1 MIISSTRPHRVISV
15 FSLVFLFSCG
25 QSGHTLKPEI
35 KPLMEAVYAT
45 GYVVAKGEYE
55 VYAQTEG
62 YLIDKVAKEG
72 DEVKVGDPLFV
83 IDSDQQAARYR
94 IAKENYDVAKK
105 NASENSNAIKELKA
119 ALEVAHTKMEYDSA
133 NFVRYTN
140 LLDQNAIAR
149 IDYDRAKLANEN
161 SRSDYLLQKSRY
173 EKMLDQLHLELT
185 NAENQLKIAL
195 DESKRFTIRSQVDG
209 MIFKTNKEQGEL
221 VRRGEVLAVL
231 GKKDGFYLEL
241 NVDELDVQR
250 VKEGQKVLV
259 KIDAYPGKVYEAN
272 VTQVYP
278 LIDKRQQS
286 VRVDAALSE
295 SLPGWFSGLALE
307 ANIVIR
313 EKESAIVIP
322 KSALMDGDSVMIQTD
337 EGSKKVKVVKGLETL
352 DAVEIVSGVDTSSQL
367 IVK

>member
-1 MIISSTRPHRVISV
+1 MIIPAKRPQWAISIL
-15 FSLVFLFSCG
+15 FSFLLFSCG
-25 QSGHTLKPEI
+25 QSGDTLKPEM

-62 YLIDKVAKEG
+62 YLIDKIAKEG

-105 NASENSNAIKELKA
+105 NASENSSAIKELKA
-119 ALEVAHTKMEYDSA
+119 TLEVARTKMQYDSA

-140 LLDQNAIAR
+140 LLNQNAIAR
-149 IDYDRAKLANEN
+149 IEYDRAELANEN
-161 SRSDYLLQKSRY
+161 SRNDFLLQKSRY

-185 NAENQLKIAL
+185 NAENQLKISL
-195 DESKRFTIRSQVDG
+195 DESKRFTIRSQVNG
-209 MIFKTNKEQGEL
+209 MVFKTNKEHGEL
-221 VRRGEVLAVL
+221 IRRGEVLAVL

-259 KIDAYPGKVYEAN
+259 KVDAYPGKVYAAT

-286 VRVDAALSE
+286 VRVDAALND

-313 EKESAIVIP
+313 EKENAIVIP
-322 KSALMDGDSVMIQTD
+322 KNVLMDGDSVIIKTD
-337 EGSKKVKVVKGLETL
+337 DGEKKVKVDVGIETL
-352 DAVEIVSGVDTSSQL
+352 DAVEVLSGVDTSSQL